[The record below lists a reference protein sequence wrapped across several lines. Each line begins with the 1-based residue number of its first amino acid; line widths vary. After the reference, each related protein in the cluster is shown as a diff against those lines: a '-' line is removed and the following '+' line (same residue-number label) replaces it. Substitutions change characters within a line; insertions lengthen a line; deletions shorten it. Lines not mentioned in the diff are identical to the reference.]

1 MITRRNVMTSSNNLS
16 IARNPVGSY
25 PGIYTRMNKAGIPV
39 AAVNTGCRSCRKHKA
54 KSTAEKE
61 AIINTNS
68 NISTKGRTKMPMS
81 PEAAKYMRAKV
92 ARMQG
97 TLNPQSGRLQTT
109 PQTATL
115 NTSNQMTEALKQSLK
130 QSLIA
135 KNHVPTSNNGNIPTR
150 TNPVSPN
157 QIVRPNAN
165 TRQHY
170 TAPQLTDDNWD
181 SMISNIS
188 QPICI
193 LFSTKHC
200 GACRDFRA
208 TTWQEAYWTY
218 KDRMALFEFDCGMNT
233 KQDKEHDAL
242 SHPTIVFYH
251 KGKEV
256 GTYLGHS
263 IFQYFRDYVDRLLD
277 KLSKE

>member
-1 MITRRNVMTSSNNLS
+1 MVTRRNVIASSNNLS

-68 NISTKGRTKMPMS
+68 NTSTKGRTKMPMS

-109 PQTATL
+109 PQTTTKT
-115 NTSNQMTEALKQSLK
+115 TSNDMSEALKQSLK
-130 QSLIA
+130 RAI
-135 KNHVPTSNNGNIPTR
+135 VPN
-150 TNPVSPN
+150 TNPVPPN
-157 QIVRPNAN
+157 QIVRPDAN
-165 TRQHY
+165 TRQYY

-181 SMISNIS
+181 SIISNIS

-208 TTWQEAYWTY
+208 TTWQDAYWTY
-218 KDRMALFEFDCGMNT
+218 KDRMALFEFDCGMDT

-277 KLSKE
+277 KLKNE

>member
-1 MITRRNVMTSSNNLS
+1 MTSSNNLS

>member
-1 MITRRNVMTSSNNLS
+1 MIP
-16 IARNPVGSY
+16 RNPVGTY
-25 PGIYTRMNKAGIPV
+25 PGIYARDGTYTRS
-39 AAVNTGCRSCRKHKA
+39 TGCRSCGGSKSSKPPQIKRVTVPVQGRSNMTLTPAAANYLSAKA
-54 KSTAEKE
+54 TRARLAS
-61 AIINTNS
+61 NTS
-68 NISTKGRTKMPMS
+68 M
-81 PEAAKYMRAKV
+81 
-92 ARMQG
+92 
-97 TLNPQSGRLQTT
+97 NPQSGRLQTT
-109 PQTATL
+109 PQTTTKT
-115 NTSNQMTEALKQSLK
+115 TSNDMSEALKQSLK
-130 QSLIA
+130 RAI
-135 KNHVPTSNNGNIPTR
+135 VPN
-150 TNPVSPN
+150 TNPVPPN
-157 QIVRPNAN
+157 QIVRPDAN
-165 TRQHY
+165 TRQYY

-181 SMISNIS
+181 SIISNIS

-208 TTWQEAYWTY
+208 TTWQDAYWTY
-218 KDRMALFEFDCGMNT
+218 KDRMALFEFDCGMDT

-277 KLSKE
+277 KLKNE